1 MASYHD
7 SSFLLSIVHCKW
19 SQVWKV
25 TERIRK
31 KCQILGD
38 VLLRLSKD
46 NWHGE
51 LSKPTEPHS
60 NGSADYNAGE
70 SGVFTK
76 LDRVMCVWKQAV
88 CKSIS
93 VWHCTLYPPPPP
105 LFMGWVFS
113 ILVMGSWDSIILA
126 LCSRLRSC
134 TIEGLR
140 SKKKASNML
149 YQRVFDKNSPEFR
162 GILNVIVNFAWFPGF
177 TWISQLHDHAKYQD
191 PWKPLTKMYK
201 LSSLPYSQVQYP
213 WPCSF
218 QLGIM
223 PQLPALV
230 KS

>member
-1 MASYHD
+1 MPS

-60 NGSADYNAGE
+60 NGSADYHAGE

-93 VWHCTLYPPPPP
+93 VWHCTLYTRPPTP

-140 SKKKASNML
+140 SKKKLQICYIIMYLMRILLNFVVFWML
-149 YQRVFDKNSPEFR
+149 LWILQDFLDLLEFR
-162 GILNVIVNFAWFPGF
+162 GSTTTQNIRIPENP
-177 TWISQLHDHAKYQD
+177 
-191 PWKPLTKMYK
+191 
-201 LSSLPYSQVQYP
+201 
-213 WPCSF
+213 
-218 QLGIM
+218 
-223 PQLPALV
+223 
-230 KS
+230 